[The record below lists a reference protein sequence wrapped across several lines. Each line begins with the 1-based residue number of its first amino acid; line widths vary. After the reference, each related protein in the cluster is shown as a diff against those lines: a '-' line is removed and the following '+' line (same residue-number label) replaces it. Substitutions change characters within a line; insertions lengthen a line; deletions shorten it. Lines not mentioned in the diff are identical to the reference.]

1 MWAGFGFA
9 VTMLVSALMM
19 LVSALAVAS
28 HASAKSS
35 PPVPSV
41 AFDPSLAAFSPDV
54 GGVRVGFSDR
64 MRPVAMTAPSEVM
77 QPTQSLT
84 RRAVVTSAA
93 AALPALYVQSAMAE
107 QTLVTRQQAY
117 GRYVPRVERGRDYWA
132 SGVQKAISSSNWPVL
147 LTATEK
153 KGGVDRIFGPMELW
167 ASSFSGKTISEKTIA
182 MNAAVAELKD
192 AVNALNVAAI
202 GTEKGGGFLGFGQ
215 KKIDESKRQQLA
227 MAAYQKGTKAIN
239 KYINIG
245 NSDLGLQFQQLD
257 TI

>member
-9 VTMLVSALMM
+9 VMM

-54 GGVRVGFSDR
+54 GGVRVGSSDR

-93 AALPALYVQSAMAE
+93 AALPALSVQSAMAE

-132 SGVQKAISSSNWPVL
+132 TGVQKAISSSNWPVL
-147 LTATEK
+147 VTAIEK
-153 KGGVDRIFGPMELW
+153 KGGIDRIFGPMELW

-192 AVNALNVAAI
+192 AVNALNVAAV
-202 GTEKGGGFLGFGQ
+202 GTEKGGFLGFGKQ
-215 KKIDESKRQQLA
+215 KIDESKRQQLA
-227 MAAYQKGTKAIN
+227 MVAYQKGTKAIN